1 MGAGGEG
8 INPASTQKLRL
19 HLRYPAS
26 FPMLRG
32 EKGVGFLVMSEGF
45 SIGIE
50 VHVAAETRADVAQ
63 VVARVSAFLTVLAT
77 NFRRG

>member
-1 MGAGGEG
+1 
-8 INPASTQKLRL
+8 
-19 HLRYPAS
+19 
-26 FPMLRG
+26 MLRG